1 MIWADRFG
9 VKTPQDSHQFS
20 ALVVRP
26 KQISGGIIPTEITTR
41 VGNVK
46 RLVWTPAVVVVVG
59 DRVFGNRRNRVRV
72 CIRRTEAALIVMAH
86 QIPYTLKQ
94 ERTGNNAGCG
104 CGDITQYPRTP

>member
-1 MIWADRFG
+1 MT
-9 VKTPQDSHQFS
+9 VFS
-20 ALVVRP
+20 AT
-26 KQISGGIIPTEITTR
+26 GGT
-41 VGNVK
+41 
-46 RLVWTPAVVVVVG
+46 
-59 DRVFGNRRNRVRV
+59 RVRV

>member
-26 KQISGGIIPTEITTR
+26 KQISGGVIPTQITTR
-41 VGNVK
+41 VSNVK

-86 QIPYTLKQ
+86 
-94 ERTGNNAGCG
+94 
-104 CGDITQYPRTP
+104 